1 MTASSRLYFRQL
13 LAGRDFAQSDT
24 VARSMANYAYIIGDA
39 RSGEAI
45 VVDPAYRP
53 AEVVACAHDDG
64 LRVVGVVATHY
75 HPDHIGGSLAGWSI
89 SGVADLL
96 THWDVPVHA
105 QAAEVGWIVES
116 AGVDAAA
123 IVAHA
128 PGDRLAVGELDITLI
143 HAPGHTPGSQCLL
156 VEDHLVTGDVLFLQG
171 CGRTDLP
178 GSDPAEMYRTLSE
191 RLAAIPAGTWIY
203 AGHAYDPV
211 ATDTFAHVR
220 ATNAVLA
227 PMSAQQWRAAFA

>member
-1 MTASSRLYFRQL
+1 MTPSNRLYFRQL
-13 LAGRDFAQSDT
+13 LAGRDFAQSDAG
-24 VARSMANYAYIIGDA
+24 ARGMANYAYVIGDVV
-39 RSGEAI
+39 SGEAV

-53 AEVVACAHDDG
+53 TEVVACALEDG

-75 HPDHIGGSLAGWSI
+75 HPDHVGGTLAGWSI

-96 THWDVPVHA
+96 TDWDIPVHA
-105 QAAEVGWIVES
+105 QSSEVGWIVES
-116 AGVDAAA
+116 AGVDADA

-128 PGDRLAVGELDITLI
+128 PGDVLEVGELGITLI

-156 VEDHLVTGDVLFLQG
+156 VEDRLVTGDVLFLQG

-178 GSDPAEMYRTLSE
+178 GSDPTEMYRTLTE
-191 RLAAIPAGTWIY
+191 RLAGIPGDTWVY

-211 ATDTFAHVR
+211 ASDTLDHVR
-220 ATNAVLA
+220 ASNAVLA